1 MKSFR
6 LCYLIFNSFALLKIN
21 HMLEQFAHLFTV
33 EGLISLITLIVMEI
47 VLGIDNIIFISIL
60 AGKLPLNKQ
69 AKARR
74 IGLMLA
80 LLIRI
85 GLLFSISWIVGLKE
99 DIITVAEIGFSGR
112 DIVLLIGGLFLITKS
127 TSEIHGKI
135 EGEEDHT
142 NPDLKKITM
151 NAAIFQIVLLDI
163 VFSFDSIL
171 TAVGLVNEVV
181 TMIAAVVI
189 SMIVMLLAAK
199 SVSDF
204 VNKHPTIKMLAL
216 SFLLM
221 IGFMLVVEAF
231 DVHVPKG
238 YVYFAMAFSLIVELL
253 NLKMR
258 KKSTKK
264 KASNTEHRL

>member
-1 MKSFR
+1 
-6 LCYLIFNSFALLKIN
+6 
-21 HMLEQFAHLFTV
+21 MLEQFSHLFTAA
-33 EGLISLITLIVMEI
+33 GLISLITLIVMEI

-60 AGKLPLNKQ
+60 AGKLPLNQQ

-85 GLLFSISWIVGLKE
+85 GLLFSISWIVSLKA
-99 DIITVAEIGFSGR
+99 DVFTIGGMGFSGR
-112 DIVLLIGGLFLITKS
+112 DIVLLFGGLFLIAKS

-142 NPDLKKITM
+142 NPDLKKITL

-171 TAVGLVNEVV
+171 TAIGLVNEVII
-181 TMIAAVVI
+181 MIVAVII
-189 SMIVMLLAAK
+189 SMMVMLAAAK

-221 IGFMLVVEAF
+221 IGFMLTLEAL
-231 DVHVPKG
+231 DVHVPKE
-238 YVYFAMAFSLIVELL
+238 YIYFAMTFSLMVELL

-258 KKSTKK
+258 KKSVKK
-264 KASNTEHRL
+264 KTGA

>member
-1 MKSFR
+1 
-6 LCYLIFNSFALLKIN
+6 
-21 HMLEQFAHLFTV
+21 MLEQFSHIFTAS
-33 EGLISLITLIVMEI
+33 GAISLLTLVVMEI

-60 AGKLPLNKQ
+60 AGKLPQNQQ

-74 IGLMLA
+74 IGLALA
-80 LLIRI
+80 LIIRI
-85 GLLFSISWIVGLKE
+85 GLLFSISWIVSLKS
-99 DIITVAEIGFSGR
+99 DLFTVGGMGFSGR
-112 DIVLLIGGLFLITKS
+112 DIVLLAGGLFLIAKS

-142 NPDLKKITM
+142 NPDLKKITL

-171 TAVGLVNEVV
+171 TAIGLVNEVII
-181 TMIAAVVI
+181 MIVAVII
-189 SMIVMLLAAK
+189 SMMVMLAAAK

-221 IGFMLVVEAF
+221 IGFMLTLEAL
-231 DVHVPKG
+231 DVHVPKE
-238 YVYFAMAFSLIVELL
+238 YIYFAMTFSLMVELL

-258 KKSTKK
+258 KKASKK
-264 KASNTEHRL
+264 KAGSH

>member
-1 MKSFR
+1 
-6 LCYLIFNSFALLKIN
+6 
-21 HMLEQFAHLFTV
+21 MLEQFAHLFTV